1 MAMSMPP
8 SPQLLALGL
17 ALALLVAG
25 GGYLAGALSRS
36 GALGALGVGTAVFG
50 LGGPLWG
57 LLLLAFFASSS
68 ALSEWRAEDKQ
79 DPAGR
84 FQKGGR
90 RDLGQVLANGGV
102 AAVLAALQAASNLG
116 WIGPLDLFP
125 ALVGALAAVTAD
137 TWATE
142 LGMLAAMPPRLITTG
157 EPVPRGR
164 SGGVTIIGTT
174 AAVAGGAFI
183 GAVAALLFGVSD
195 LLAFST
201 LDPALLRLDGLRFA
215 LLAPLAGLAASA
227 VDSYL
232 GATVQALYA
241 DAAGE
246 PTELP
251 LGQAGRPR
259 RLLRGWRR
267 MDGDAV
273 NFLASLVG
281 ALLALGLDRALFG
294 W

>member
-68 ALSEWRAEDKQ
+68 ALSEWRAADKQ

-142 LGMLAAMPPRLITTG
+142 ADCSSTALAMVVEMSLIWAITS
-157 EPVPRGR
+157 PIFWIDSIAP
-164 SGGVTIIGTT
+164 S
-174 AAVAGGAFI
+174 
-183 GAVAALLFGVSD
+183 VS
-195 LLAFST
+195 
-201 LDPALLRLDGLRFA
+201 
-215 LLAPLAGLAASA
+215 
-227 VDSYL
+227 V
-232 GATVQALYA
+232 
-241 DAAGE
+241 
-246 PTELP
+246 
-251 LGQAGRPR
+251 
-259 RLLRGWRR
+259 
-267 MDGDAV
+267 
-273 NFLASLVG
+273 
-281 ALLALGLDRALFG
+281 
-294 W
+294 